1 VGLGPDPGADL
12 DLHLARR
19 DRRRGQALRRSFTFP
34 KRGAD
39 PVGGAI
45 LNIEELGGPEE
56 QLPVPNSSPQSQEN
70 QEYSYVYLGFTKDG
84 AEPPRGRW
92 TDGKSIDGNGSF
104 SLRPMEPQGREPN
117 LGPARENSGAQS
129 AEIKE

>member
-1 VGLGPDPGADL
+1 MTTDPHKGDL
-12 DLHLARR
+12 A
-19 DRRRGQALRRSFTFP
+19 F
-34 KRGAD
+34 
-39 PVGGAI
+39 
-45 LNIEELGGPEE
+45 
-56 QLPVPNSSPQSQEN
+56 LPRHNHQNQWAAAQTPPH

-92 TDGKSIDGNGSF
+92 TDGKSIDGKGSF

-129 AEIKE
+129 AQIKG